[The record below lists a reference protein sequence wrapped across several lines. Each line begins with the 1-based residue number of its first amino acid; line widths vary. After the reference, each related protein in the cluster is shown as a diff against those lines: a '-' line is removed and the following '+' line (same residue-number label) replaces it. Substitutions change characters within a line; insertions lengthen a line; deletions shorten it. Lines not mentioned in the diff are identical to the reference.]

1 MQVDSLQ
8 ESLPDEVMNRLPGWM
23 RDKVEDIMAEAEL
36 ENPKIHIMQWK
47 LLEIKTLSTFVYR
60 LKENLLYNKQINE

>member
-36 ENPKIHIMQWK
+36 ENQKIHIMQWK

>member
-1 MQVDSLQ
+1 MQ

-36 ENPKIHIMQWK
+36 ENQKIHIMQWK